1 MKLSIIIPI
10 YNTQATLERC
20 LQSILSQPFTDYELI
35 LIDDG
40 SPDNCPILCD
50 EYSLKDN
57 RIKVIHKSNGGL
69 SDARNAGIDIAQGD
83 YITFIDSD
91 DAIKENTL
99 RLLMDDTVQHPDID
113 ILEYPV
119 LERIGRNTSPHLLT
133 FTPKIY
139 KDAATYWLEE
149 KAFDHTYAWNKVFK
163 RSLFKYI
170 RFPIGKT
177 FEDVWTI
184 PRLIGLIPNDNN
196 QKLHPKIKVTNIGQ
210 YLYYWNND
218 GITAKATYRDFMCLY
233 QGHSKAMEY
242 LLQSIRGRKKL
253 LCSQQL
259 QHFMVQTLNALLEL
273 YELSGKYELAPPIV
287 EQTKWLSQKVPIT
300 PLKLKILLIFGYH
313 RLCKLNRLIH
323 KLYKRH

>member
-35 LIDDG
+35 LIDDE

-50 EYSLKDN
+50 EFSKRDN

-91 DAIKENTL
+91 DAIQENTL
-99 RLLMDDTVQHPDID
+99 KLLMDDIDQHPDID

-119 LERIGRNTSPHLLT
+119 KERIGLNTFPHLLS

-139 KDAATYWLEE
+139 EDAATYWLEE
-149 KAFDHTYAWNKVFK
+149 QVFNHTYAWNKVFR
-163 RSLFKYI
+163 RSLFEDI
-170 RFPIGKT
+170 RFPKGKT

-184 PRLIGLIPNDNN
+184 PQLIGLIPIANN
-196 QKLHPKIKVTNIGQ
+196 KRLQPKIKVTNIGQ
-210 YLYYWNND
+210 YLYYWNAN

-233 QGHSKAMEY
+233 QGHRKTMEY
-242 LLQSIRGRKKL
+242 LWQDIKL
-253 LCSQQL
+253 RNDLLNCQQL
-259 QHFMVQTLNALLEL
+259 QYFMAQILNALLEL
-273 YELSGKYELAPPIV
+273 YELSGKYEPAPPIV
-287 EQTKWLSQKVPIT
+287 EQTKWLSKKTPII
-300 PLKLKILLIFGYH
+300 PIKLKMLLILGYY
-313 RLCKLNRLIH
+313 RLCKLNKLIH
-323 KLYKRH
+323 KIYKRH